1 MRDTAKK
8 TPELRFSGFCG
19 DWEQRKLGEL
29 LINLESG
36 VSVNSSEEKTGYY
49 ILKTSAIKSGQVDLT
64 EVKSILREEITRAKI
79 SIVKN
84 SIIISR
90 MNTPAL
96 VGDSALVTEN
106 RENIFLPDRLWQGRI
121 NNNFSPDWVIQ
132 SLNSSSSLRKIQN
145 LATGTSGSMKNI
157 SKKFMLDFELKVPKL
172 AEQAKIGSF
181 FKQLDQLIALH
192 QQKLDQLELMKKGFL
207 QQLFPENGEKI
218 PKVRFANF
226 EDEWEQRKLASDL
239 IKNKNK
245 NKELKILNVESV
257 SNKTGFT
264 KQTDQFEGYTVASSD
279 ISNYYII
286 KEKQFAYNPSR
297 INVGSIAYKSP
308 GENNSVVSPLYVS
321 FSTNS
326 HLIDNFLWYWFK
338 TSEFEQQR
346 QTFSEGGVRDTL
358 SFNQLSNMTF
368 SIPSKE
374 EQEYI
379 GTLFKQLENFITLHQ
394 QKIDKLI
401 LIKKALLQKMF
412 I

>member
-226 EDEWEQRKLASDL
+226 EDEWEQRKLGDL
-239 IKNKNK
+239 VNITTGKLDANAMVKNGQYDFYTSGIKKYKINTPAFKGPAITIAGNGATIGYMHLADGRFNAYQRTYVLTDFNDDRQFIFSSIGNNLPHK
-245 NKELKILNVESV
+245 IAQEARTGNIPYIVMDVLSELKLHICEL
-257 SNKTGFT
+257 
-264 KQTDQFEGYTVASSD
+264 
-279 ISNYYII
+279 
-286 KEKQFAYNPSR
+286 
-297 INVGSIAYKSP
+297 
-308 GENNSVVSPLYVS
+308 
-321 FSTNS
+321 
-326 HLIDNFLWYWFK
+326 
-338 TSEFEQQR
+338 
-346 QTFSEGGVRDTL
+346 
-358 SFNQLSNMTF
+358 
-368 SIPSKE
+368 E
-374 EQEYI
+374 EQHRI
-379 GTLFKQLENFITLHQ
+379 GTLFKNLDKQITLHQ
-394 QKIDKLI
+394 QKIEKLKS
-401 LIKKALLQKMF
+401 IKKALLQKMF

>member
-1 MRDTAKK
+1 M
-8 TPELRFSGFCG
+8 
-19 DWEQRKLGEL
+19 